1 MQLIVLGMHRSG
13 TSIVARIL
21 NLLGCH
27 FGPES
32 LAVGGNDENPKGFWE
47 RLDVVELND
56 SMLQAAGTTWQS
68 PLLFDPLALGEE
80 EVARFT
86 LNAGPILRDLDMHT
100 PWFIKDPRL
109 CVTLPLWHRLLEAPL
124 AVHVLRHPLEVA
136 ASLQARNALPIPV
149 GLALWELHNRR
160 ALAGSAGWPR
170 VVVHHHQIIT
180 DAVPTVLQLLRNL
193 EAAGV
198 SGLHMPEEHE
208 ITNFV
213 TATLYRQHADRDD
226 LRPWANSPQ
235 VRLFHRLEADI
246 TALDGEPFWLTTEAL
261 ISMYAFEVGGLSAGT
276 EAIDTSSQLSYQGS
290 NRFNRNS

>member
-13 TSIVARIL
+13 TSVVARIL

-56 SMLQAAGTTWQS
+56 SMLQAACAAWHC
-68 PLLFDPLALGEE
+68 PLWFDPLALGEE

-86 LNAGPILRDLDMHT
+86 LTAGPILRDLDVHK

-149 GLALWELHNRR
+149 GLALWELYTRK
-160 ALAGSAGWPR
+160 ALTSSAGWPR
-170 VVVHHHQIIT
+170 VVVHHNHIIT

-198 SGLHMPEEHE
+198 RGLHMPEEHE
-208 ITNFV
+208 ITDFV
-213 TATLYRQHADRDD
+213 TASLYRQHANRDD

-246 TALDGEPFWLTTEAL
+246 TALDGVPFWLTTEAL
-261 ISMYAFEVGGLSAGT
+261 ISIYHYEAARGPAGT
-276 EAIDTSSQLSYQGS
+276 KAIEASNQLP
-290 NRFNRNS
+290 